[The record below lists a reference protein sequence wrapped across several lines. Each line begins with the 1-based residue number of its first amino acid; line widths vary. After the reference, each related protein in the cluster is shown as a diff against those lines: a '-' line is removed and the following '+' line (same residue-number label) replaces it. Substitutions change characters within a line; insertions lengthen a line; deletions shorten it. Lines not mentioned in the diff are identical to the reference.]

1 MVTLTDTLLHPSPS
15 SLTLITSTI
24 GAPSTWLLN
33 AYVAETLRPQ
43 SHVRNGNGNGNGN
56 GAGRAVVLVS
66 FVNDERFLREGLRR
80 GAGVDTQQYEKMGK
94 LKVIDGLSRLFENSY
109 LTANTNTT
117 TTTNPPPILGGP
129 VPARGGP
136 LALSPLRGIPSQLQP
151 ATSRN
156 LPCQTPSSQVT
167 AKLRLDVSPDGT
179 LTSTRLKGL
188 YTTISTALLSL
199 TPTPTEKPLLA
210 VDSPDLLLA
219 TTSLPAHSLWDF
231 LLDLRELSHNLLLTL
246 NADTP
251 LLTPAISLAT
261 SLFHN
266 QAPPPLG
273 TGAHTRLETESAV
286 FITMAVHNAEWV
298 VGLRLLDTGVAKDV
312 SGVMRITRGGAWEE
326 LEGDGEREKEVLYFV
341 GEGGGGVEIFDRGE
355 VRG

>member
-1 MVTLTDTLLHPSPS
+1 MVTLADTLPNPS
-15 SLTLITSTI
+15 SSSLILITSTL
-24 GAPSTWLLN
+24 GASSSWLLG
-33 AYVAETLRPQ
+33 AYIAETLRPL
-43 SHVRNGNGNGNGN
+43 SHTGNVD
-56 GAGRAVVLVS
+56 GAGRAVALVS

-80 GAGVDTQQYEKMGK
+80 GAGIDTQQYERMGK
-94 LKVIDGLSRLFENSY
+94 LKIIDGLSGLFEKAY

-117 TTTNPPPILGGP
+117 TPTNSPPIRGP

-136 LALSPLRGIPSQLQP
+136 PAPSPLRGIPAQLQS

-156 LPCQTPSSQVT
+156 FSSQSPT
-167 AKLRLDVSPDGT
+167 SQDTTKLRLDVCPDGAV
-179 LTSTRLKGL
+179 TSAILKDL
-188 YTTISTALLSL
+188 YTTISAALLSL

-210 VDSPDLLLA
+210 IDSPDLLLA
-219 TTSLPAHSLWDF
+219 ATSLPTHSLWDF

-261 SLFHN
+261 NLFHN
-266 QAPPPLG
+266 QAPPPC
-273 TGAHTRLETESAV
+273 AHTKLEMESAA
-286 FITMAVHNAEWV
+286 FLTMAVHNAEWV
-298 VGLRLLDTGVAKDV
+298 VGLRLLDMGVAKDV

-326 LEGDGEREKEVLYFV
+326 SEGDGDREKEVLYFV
-341 GEGGGGVEIFDRGE
+341 GEGSGGVEVFGRGE